1 MQLWRATRPDSMEL
15 NNFVGKARRRAQAG
29 WILALLLLGGSV
41 VGGRAQVAN
50 DFVIPAET
58 YEGVHQGQIKTKIT
72 GKQLRPAGDK
82 RYVAKVLKI
91 ETFPETGTT
100 NQAEITIEAPDCNFN
115 TTNFTANSAGPLE
128 MHSADGRL
136 RMSGVGFQWEK
147 HGTNSILMV
156 SNQVH
161 TTIQRA
167 LVAGTTGAK
176 PATAAGT
183 NQVLEIYS
191 DQFIYDRGAELI
203 TYSGRVH
210 GGDDQIELQ
219 CDLMEIHR
227 SSTNSVERI
236 DADQNVVIIRK
247 GTGGRATGR
256 HAVYTARGDEKLV
269 ELTGGPRYVDGLTEA
284 SGTVFFFDQARH
296 TIRSVGEAYLKF
308 PRPNSADAGGW
319 FAAPAPKP
327 GVTVGEVRPTDLTEI
342 YAERMTFFMP
352 ATNGPMEQVLAE
364 TNVIILVDP
373 ARNSRASAARAVYT
387 QASGRMELTG
397 NAFWQADDRVL
408 RAGRLAYN
416 NQDQVLE
423 ARTNAYLKLPT
434 SAFGT
439 NRTVAG
445 PSAGAN
451 QFIEVVADDYDYAAG
466 LLTFRREVRAGLL
479 TADVVR
485 ATLEAGT
492 LQVRLTPER
501 QISGLRADTNVY
513 VHLLPTPDARGRSVE
528 RDFRSQHLDI
538 TMRTNNLLAAIR
550 AEGLVQGTQNT
561 ITTNHM
567 TPSRLGLSADSVQ
580 AQFFPTTNRVQTATA
595 EGQVALW
602 KDDATAFGRTLL
614 YTGTNDLARLT
625 GDPILHRPGVTSFQ
639 DRIIYNH
646 ALGSFILGESRR
658 TQVRINLA
666 AARASRTNA
675 PAAAAGSN
683 TTAP

>member
-1 MQLWRATRPDSMEL
+1 MEL

-29 WILALLLLGGSV
+29 WFLALLLLGGSV

-72 GKQLRPAGDK
+72 GKQLRPAGNK

-176 PATAAGT
+176 PATADAT
-183 NQVLEIYS
+183 NQVLEIYA
-191 DQFIYDRGAELI
+191 DQFTYDRGAELI

-210 GGDDQIELQ
+210 GGDEQIELQ
-219 CDLMEIHR
+219 CDVMEIHR

-236 DADQNVVIIRK
+236 EADQNVVIIRK

-284 SGTVFFFDQARH
+284 SGTVFLFDQARH
-296 TIRSVGEAYLKF
+296 TMRSVGEAYLKF
-308 PRPNSADAGGW
+308 PRPNSGDAGGW
-319 FAAPAPKP
+319 FAAPAPKA
-327 GVTVGEVRPTDLTEI
+327 GVPVGGVRPTDLTEI
-342 YAERMTFFMP
+342 YAEQMTFFLP
-352 ATNGPMEQVLAE
+352 STNGPMEQVLAE
-364 TNVIILVDP
+364 TNVILLLDP

-387 QASGRMELTG
+387 QASSQMELTG

-416 NQDQVLE
+416 NKEQVLE

-445 PSAGAN
+445 QSAGAN

-513 VHLLPTPDARGRSVE
+513 VHLLPTPDSRGRSVE
-528 RDFRSQHLDI
+528 RDFRSQHLEI
-538 TMRTNNLLAAIR
+538 TMRNNNLLEAIR
-550 AEGLVQGTQNT
+550 AEGRVQGTQT
-561 ITTNHM
+561 TVTTNQLV
-567 TPSRLGLSADSVQ
+567 PSRLGLSADSVQ
-580 AQFFPTTNRVQTATA
+580 AQFFPTTTRVQTATA

-625 GDPILHRPGVTSFQ
+625 GDPILHRPGVTSTQ
-639 DRIIYNH
+639 DRILYNH